1 MPIVR
6 RTIEELEDSLGLPI
20 VLLTSIDLTTQ
31 RAVQFRLRDLPLSGI
46 VVVVQ
51 WLNDRLSTP
60 L

>member
-31 RAVQFRLRDLPLSGI
+31 RPVQFRLRDLPLSGI